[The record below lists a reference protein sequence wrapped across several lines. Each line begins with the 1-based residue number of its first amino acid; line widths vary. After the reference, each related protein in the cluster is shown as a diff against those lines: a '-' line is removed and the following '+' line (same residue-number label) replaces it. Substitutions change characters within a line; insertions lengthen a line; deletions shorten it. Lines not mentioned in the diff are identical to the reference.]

1 MTEHPRRP
9 DCVFCDIIA
18 GTAPATIL
26 REWDDTIAIKPRG
39 GVNDGHALVI
49 PRTHVADWIENPAIT
64 GATATR
70 ASELAQELGL
80 TVGNLITS
88 AGEEATQTVFH
99 LHLHL
104 LPRRQADGLPL
115 PWTPQ
120 QEAARKAEAR

>member
-1 MTEHPRRP
+1 M
-9 DCVFCDIIA
+9 A
-18 GTAPATIL
+18 GQAPATLL
-26 REWDDTIAIKPRG
+26 REWDNAIAIRPRG
-39 GVNDGHALVI
+39 GVNDGHTLVI
-49 PRTHVADWIENPAIT
+49 PRVHVADWIENPAIT

-88 AGEEATQTVFH
+88 AGEEATQSVFH

-104 LPRRQADGLPL
+104 VPRQRNDGLPL

-120 QEAARKAEAR
+120 QEATRVAGGGK